1 MVIMFGYVYNSIIEI
16 FAPPNIGKIDL
27 TCFIFWALDVLLEFL
42 TAFYEH
48 GNLITD
54 KKRIA
59 FQYFMRNFIF
69 DFIALSTFGIMSIIK
84 PVNFREFLLLFYFK
98 YPSMVKIDYFF
109 EEATLLHRTLR
120 TIYNIG
126 RIIVTL

>member
-1 MVIMFGYVYNSIIEI
+1 MYNSIIEI
-16 FAPPNIGKIDL
+16 FKPPNIDIINSI
-27 TCFIFWALDVLLEFL
+27 CFIFWTLDVLLEFL

-59 FQYFMRNFIF
+59 YQYLMRNFVF

-84 PVNFREFLLLFYFK
+84 PADFREFLLLFYFK
-98 YPSMVKIDYFF
+98 YPSMIKIDYFF